1 MNDWKPY
8 PYQERVQNYLLE
20 GKSVILQAPTGAG
33 KTRAALMP
41 FIGAFYDLPPEDF
54 PKQCLYTVPMRV
66 LANQFEYEHRKLA
79 ESYEQRFGRRLA
91 VTIQTGE
98 RADDPKFEAD
108 LVFATLDQVLSSA
121 LGVPYSLSEG
131 QSNVNVAAV
140 WGSYLIFDEF
150 HLFPPEARNASL
162 QLLKA
167 FGRYAPFILMT
178 ATFSQTMLAE
188 IGDLLGAKTETLSED
203 EIKAIETR
211 GGLPRKERRLQ
222 VVPDVISAEAVL
234 TAHDRRSL
242 VVCNTVDRAL
252 EVYEE
257 LVAEGCRPIPFAAPD
272 LAAVYTGLR
281 TAPSAGEHRQLLEKA
296 VHQVRDR
303 YLSANGAT
311 PWVLL
316 LHSRFEQP
324 HRQVK
329 EALLRTLWGPDEIA
343 YETAPSLIVVAT
355 QVVEVGLDITSQAL
369 HTEAAPAASV
379 LQRAG
384 RCARYPGEV
393 GQVYVYQVP
402 PSRNGEPNYAPYD
415 ETKIERQ
422 ICELSWQAFQAR
434 HGTVVRFSDEQEI
447 INAAHNEADRESL
460 HQMKEDAGGIWE
472 EITKA
477 VVFHDSSARRK
488 LIRRVNSRAVIV
500 YEPPDGLTEES
511 PFRYEGFSLWHGTLR
526 GKLDVLR
533 QQADELGLPWAL
545 RYPCQQGGEED
556 SRVPVAYRWL
566 EAATQDDLS
575 AALVFA
581 VHPALVAYDAER
593 GFRLGVAGDG
603 RYRSPEAAKRG
614 ERPQYDGYRLEA
626 YRDHIAAMRDIF
638 DARYRQRL
646 AWLARRLTRV
656 ATGELPA
663 DLLERAVRLALALHD
678 VGKLEERWQRWAAKY
693 QEYIGEGRPPF
704 LVAHTHY
711 ERDDSLHKEA
721 SRKVTGRPSHAGEG
735 AHASARILWEILGK
749 QDRGLYRAAVTAIA
763 RHHSPDLDQTTP
775 YRLHPDARRA
785 VGEALAAAGNATW
798 QVWAEWLIPS
808 SEGPSLEGRL
818 LQPWPD
824 NSWEDWLLY
833 FIIVRYLRLC
843 DGGSQEER

>member
-8 PYQERVQNYLLE
+8 PYQERVKNHLLE

-33 KTRAALMP
+33 KTAAALMP
-41 FIGAFYDLPPEDF
+41 FIGAFFDLPLETF
-54 PKQCLYTVPMRV
+54 PKQCLYAVPMRV
-66 LANQFEYEHRKLA
+66 LANQFEYEYRRLSA
-79 ESYEQRFGRRLA
+79 YYEQRFGHRLA

-108 LVFATLDQVLSSA
+108 LIFATLDQVLSSA

-131 QSNVNVAAV
+131 QSNMNVAAV
-140 WGSYLIFDEF
+140 WGSYLVFDEF
-150 HLFPPEARNASL
+150 HLFPLEARNAVL
-162 QLLKA
+162 QLLRV

-178 ATFSQTMLAE
+178 ATFSQTMLSE

-211 GGLPRKERRLQ
+211 DDRPRKERCLQ
-222 VVPDVISAEAVL
+222 VIPDVIGAEAVL
-234 TAHDRRSL
+234 KAHDRRSL
-242 VVCNTVDRAL
+242 VVCNTIDRAL
-252 EVYEE
+252 EMYEG
-257 LVAEGCRPIPFAAPD
+257 LMQEGCRPIPFAAPE
-272 LAAVYTGLR
+272 LTEIYVSLR
-281 TAPSAGEHRQLLEKA
+281 TAPNTEEHRRLLEKA
-296 VHQVRDR
+296 VHQLRDR
-303 YLSANGAT
+303 YLSANGST
-311 PWVLL
+311 PWVML
-316 LHSRFEQP
+316 LHSRFERP

-329 EALLRTLWGPDEIA
+329 ETLLRALWGPDETMH
-343 YETAPSLIVVAT
+343 ETAPSLIVVAT

-369 HTEAAPAASV
+369 HTEIAPAASI

-384 RCARYPGEV
+384 RCARYPGES

-402 PSRNGEPNYAPYD
+402 PNRNDEPNYAPYD

-422 ICELSWQAFQAR
+422 ICELSWRAFQAR

-460 HQMKEDAGGIWE
+460 RQMKEDAGGIWGK
-472 EITKA
+472 ITQA
-477 VVFHDSSARRK
+477 VAFHDRSVRRE
-488 LIRRVNSRAVIV
+488 LIRRVDSRAVIV

-533 QQADELGLPWAL
+533 QQADALGLPWAL
-545 RYPCQQGGEED
+545 RYPAQQGKEEE

-581 VHPALVAYDAER
+581 IHPALVAYDAER

-603 RYRSPEAAKRG
+603 DYRSPEAAKRG
-614 ERPQYDGYRLEA
+614 ERPQYDGYRLES
-626 YRDHIAAMRDIF
+626 YRDHIAAMRNIF
-638 DARYRQRL
+638 DVRYRERL
-646 AWLARRLTRV
+646 AWLARRLTR
-656 ATGELPA
+656 GELSA
-663 DLLERAVRLALALHD
+663 DLLERAVRLTLALHD
-678 VGKLEERWQRWAAKY
+678 VGKLEKRWQQWAAKY
-693 QEYIGEGRPPF
+693 QEQIGEGKPPF

-711 ERDDSLHKEA
+711 ARDNPLHEA
-721 SRKVTGRPSHAGEG
+721 AQKRVRYLKPKTHAGEG
-735 AHASARILWEILGK
+735 AHASACILWETLGK

-763 RHHSPDLDQTTP
+763 RHHSPDLNEAAP
-775 YRLHPDARRA
+775 YHLHPDARKA
-785 VGEALAAAGNATW
+785 VGEALAAAGDATW
-798 QVWAEWLIPS
+798 QIWAEWLIPS
-808 SEGPSLEGRL
+808 NDGPSLEGRL

-824 NSWEDWLLY
+824 DGWEDWLLY
-833 FIIVRYLRLC
+833 FVIVRYLRLC
-843 DGGSQEER
+843 DGGSQEEH